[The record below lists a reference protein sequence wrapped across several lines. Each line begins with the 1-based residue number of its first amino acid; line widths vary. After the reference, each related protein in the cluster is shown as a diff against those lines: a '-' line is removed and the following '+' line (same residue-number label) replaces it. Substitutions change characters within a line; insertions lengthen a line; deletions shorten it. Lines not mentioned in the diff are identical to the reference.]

1 MNSQHS
7 LHFFLSPVLWGFL
20 SWHLQADPEERV
32 LNHRL
37 FLNAVSSRGP
47 SCNLHAKAWRST
59 RDMKPISHSA
69 ILSYPP
75 FLAFSPQ
82 AGREP
87 DWITSSD
94 WQLCAT
100 FGGTAYLHSS
110 TGHWGTQ
117 QQMLNKLCVCVYA
130 RACVLEGEF
139 LHLEWKRLKRKNP
152 QLRPPSTH
160 PPSHPNNTSQP
171 GLSARKAT
179 SLLNCQVCDLFRDE
193 LLKPWLNWMLALCCL
208 LSRWI
213 GMKKRSVLKVSV
225 KNVLCFTPF
234 GSSIYWRSRPSQ
246 ASRYCGN
253 VHWRPGLGQVS
264 WL

>member
-179 SLLNCQVCDLFRDE
+179 SLLWPVQRWTVKALTELNACLVLPSEQVNWDE
-193 LLKPWLNWMLALCCL
+193 EKECFES
-208 LSRWI
+208 LSKECAMFYSIRKQYI
-213 GMKKRSVLKVSV
+213 LEESTLSGQQVL
-225 KNVLCFTPF
+225 
-234 GSSIYWRSRPSQ
+234 W
-246 ASRYCGN
+246 
-253 VHWRPGLGQVS
+253 
-264 WL
+264 